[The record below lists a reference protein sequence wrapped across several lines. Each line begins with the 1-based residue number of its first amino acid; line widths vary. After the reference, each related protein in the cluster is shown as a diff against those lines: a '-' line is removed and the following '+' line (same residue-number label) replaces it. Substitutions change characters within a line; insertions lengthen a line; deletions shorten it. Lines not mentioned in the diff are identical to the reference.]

1 MNATSTDSP
10 RDFSIEVVRT
20 LKAHGHQALWA
31 GGCVRDMLL
40 GRDPQD
46 FDVATDAPP
55 ERVRQIFGE
64 KRTLAIGAAFG
75 VITVQGG
82 KKRGQI
88 EVATFR
94 QDVGYSDGRR
104 PDEVRYTS
112 AEEDAKRRDF
122 TINGIFYDPDSA
134 AIYDF
139 VGGQIDLRDRLVRAI
154 GDPNQRFDEDK
165 LRMLR
170 AIRFSST
177 FQFDLEMNTM
187 RAIQRHAR
195 NIAVVSAERIAVEMR
210 KMLCSPR
217 RVDAVVLLRDSWL
230 FPAVLPEI
238 ISVIDHAPRWTETLR
253 TLRYLRGNDFA
264 TALAA
269 LLRFSAAR
277 ELATGDPRK
286 PIPQLAKVCQRWKLT
301 NDETKDVQWLLRQ
314 VNVLQTAKDQPWPR
328 LQRVLVD
335 PRIRK
340 LIDLAA
346 AINDARMESPAHLDF
361 VRERLGWSVERLNPL
376 PVATGDDLIRAGLK
390 PGRHFQGL
398 LESIRDAQLLGEITT
413 LDEALE
419 LARNWRPA

>member
-1 MNATSTDSP
+1 MNAESNGAE
-10 RDFSIEVVRT
+10 RDFSLEVVRT
-20 LKAHGHQALWA
+20 LKTHGHQALWA

-64 KRTLAIGAAFG
+64 KRTLAIGASFG

-104 PDEVRYTS
+104 PDEVRFTS

-122 TINGIFYDPDSA
+122 TINGIFYDPDAS

-154 GDPNQRFDEDK
+154 GDPNQRFAEDK

-187 RAIQRHAR
+187 RAIQRHSR
-195 NIAVVSAERIAVEMR
+195 NIAVVSAERVAVEMR

-217 RVDAVVLLRDSWL
+217 RVEAVVLLRDSWL
-230 FPAVLPEI
+230 FPTVLPEVI
-238 ISVIDHAPRWTETLR
+238 TVIDHAPRWTETLR
-253 TLRYLRGNDFA
+253 TLQFLSGNDFA

-269 LLRFSAAR
+269 LLRFSTAR
-277 ELATGDPRK
+277 ELASGDPRK
-286 PIPQLAKVCQRWKLT
+286 PIPLLVEVCRRWKLT
-301 NDETKDVQWLLRQ
+301 NDETRDVQWLLRQ
-314 VNVLQTAKDQPWPR
+314 VHVLQTAKDQSWPR

-335 PRIRK
+335 PRIEK
-340 LIDLAA
+340 LADLAS
-346 AINDARMESPAHLDF
+346 AIAKARMESLEHLDF
-361 VRERLGWSVERLNPL
+361 VRERLGWAVERLNPS

-398 LESIRDAQLLGEITT
+398 LESIRDAQLLGEIAT

>member
-1 MNATSTDSP
+1 MNAPSTGSA

-20 LKAHGHQALWA
+20 LKRHGYQAMWA

-55 ERVRQIFGE
+55 ERVREIFGQ
-64 KRTLAIGAAFG
+64 KRTLAIGALFG

-82 KKRGQI
+82 RRRGQI

-104 PDEVRYTS
+104 PDEVRFTS

-122 TINGIFYDPDSA
+122 TINGIFFDPDA
-134 AIYDF
+134 EQIYDY
-139 VGGQIDLRDRLVRAI
+139 VGGQVDLRERLVRAI

-177 FQFDLEMNTM
+177 FQFGLEMNTL
-187 RAIQRHAR
+187 RAIQRHAP

-217 RVDAVVLLRDSWL
+217 RVDAVLLLRDSWL
-230 FPAVLPEI
+230 FQAVLPEI
-238 ISVIDHAPRWTETLR
+238 IPVIDHALRWTETLR
-253 TLRYLRGNDFA
+253 SLQFLPGDDFA

-269 LLRFSAAR
+269 LLRFAAAR
-277 ELATGDPRK
+277 ELENGDPRK
-286 PIPQLAKVCQRWKLT
+286 PVPLLVEVCQRWKLT
-301 NDETKDVQWLLRQ
+301 NDESKDVQWLLRH
-314 VNVLQTAKDQPWPR
+314 VNLLRTAQDLPWPR
-328 LQRVLVD
+328 LQRILID
-335 PRIRK
+335 PRIEK
-340 LIDLAA
+340 LLNLATAITA
-346 AINDARMESPAHLDF
+346 ARLESPEHLDF
-361 VRERLGWSVERLNPL
+361 VRQRLAWTPERLNPQ

-390 PGRHFQGL
+390 PGRHFQGM
-398 LESIRDAQLLGEITT
+398 LEAIRDAQLLGEIAT
-413 LDEALE
+413 LDEALQ
-419 LARNWRPA
+419 LARNWSPA